1 MERANIDRINE
12 LTALSRIRE
21 LTHEEQK
28 ERHERRQAYLKAFKA
43 QMRVQLEHTVVEYP
57 DGSRKAFKDVGRV
70 TDGTKEE
77 TSQDNQEG

>member
-1 MERANIDRINE
+1 MERANIERINE

-43 QMRVQLEHTVVEYP
+43 QMRVQLDHTVVEYP
-57 DGSRKAFKDVGRV
+57 DGSRKAFKDAGRAA
-70 TDGTKEE
+70 DGAK
-77 TSQDNQEG
+77 DKNQEG